1 MHISLVTVNLF
12 NSVFMSG
19 QYPMLWSGTKIFNIL
34 KKGDRKNPDNY
45 RGISVAN
52 ATVRQKLYDMVLCN
66 RLSLWFQPS
75 REQAG
80 EQKTRGFL
88 EHMLPYGYLLIQ
100 REERI
105 RNYL

>member
-19 QYPMLWSGTKIFNIL
+19 QYPMLWSGGKIFNIF
-34 KKGDRKNPDNY
+34 KNGDRKDPEKY

-52 ATVRQKLYDMVLCN
+52 AIVKLFDMVLCN
-66 RLSLWFQPS
+66 RISLWFQPS

-80 EQKTRGFL
+80 AQKKHEGFWII
-88 EHMLPYGYLLIQ
+88 MLPYGYLLIQ
-100 REERI
+100 RKERI

>member
-19 QYPMLWSGTKIFNIL
+19 QYPMLWSGAKIFTIF
-34 KKGDRKNPDNY
+34 KKGDRKDPDHY
-45 RGISVAN
+45 RGISVGN
-52 ATVRQKLYDMVLCN
+52 SIVKLYDMVLCN
-66 RLSLWFQPS
+66 RLSLRFQPS

-80 EQKTRGFL
+80 AQKHEGFWNIL
-88 EHMLPYGYLLIQ
+88 LPYGYLLIQ
-100 REERI
+100 RKERI